1 MSMYQLVESAAPSP
15 AKYENNRRLAV
26 VETTTA
32 DAPKMISLRARG
44 VIRIVCERT
53 VAASVAMTPAG
64 RARSEYWQI
73 RAQYEAMVAALNA
86 GGVA

>member
-15 AKYENNRRLAV
+15 SKWANNRRLAV

-44 VIRIVCERT
+44 VIRIVAERT
-53 VAASVAMTPAG
+53 VAASEAMTVAG
-64 RARSEYWQI
+64 RYRSEYWQT
-73 RAQYEAMVAALNA
+73 RARYEAMVVTLNA
-86 GGVA
+86 GGAA

>member
-44 VIRIVCERT
+44 VIRILCERT
-53 VAASVAMTPAG
+53 VAASVAMTVAG
-64 RARSEYWQI
+64 RSRSEYWQT

>member
-15 AKYENNRRLAV
+15 AKYENNRRLAIL
-26 VETTTA
+26 ETTTA
-32 DAPKMISLRARG
+32 AAPKMISLRARG

-73 RAQYEAMVAALNA
+73 RAQYEAVVSVLNA

>member
-15 AKYENNRRLAV
+15 SKWANNRRLAV

-32 DAPKMISLRARG
+32 AAPKMISLRARG
-44 VIRIVCERT
+44 VIRIVAERT
-53 VAASVAMTPAG
+53 VAASSAETIRG
-64 RARSEYWQI
+64 RSRSEYWQT
-73 RAQYEAMVAALNA
+73 RAQYEAMVAELNA